1 MRKEYNVNMK
11 TTDVI
16 IGIIIGF
23 AIIGWF
29 LVGAKAGESSADKRF
44 SDCITLAQS
53 VVPDPNDTEA
63 RSNFIR
69 QCYEI
74 DNEKSETQNT
84 QVK

>member
-1 MRKEYNVNMK
+1 MK
-11 TTDVI
+11 TNVWEIILGVVI
-16 IGIIIGF
+16 GV
-23 AIIGWF
+23 ALIGWF
-29 LVGAKAGESSADKRF
+29 MSGVKAGESVADKRF

-74 DNEKSETQNT
+74 NNEKPKTQIT